1 MKRLIATIIALAVFL
16 GVAFNVEKK
25 QEESKNKM
33 PTVAILQTLSHPALD
48 QIHQGIVDGLKEEG
62 FVNGKT
68 MKIDYQNAQGDQS
81 NLKTM
86 SDRFVQEK
94 ASVLIGIA
102 TPAVQSLANENSK
115 IPITM
120 GAVSDPVGTGLVKT
134 LEKPGYSFW
143 GNAQRT
149 CRCSSEVD

>member
-33 PTVAILQTLSHPALD
+33 PIVAILQTLSHPALD

-81 NLKTM
+81 NL
-86 SDRFVQEK
+86 
-94 ASVLIGIA
+94 
-102 TPAVQSLANENSK
+102 
-115 IPITM
+115 
-120 GAVSDPVGTGLVKT
+120 
-134 LEKPGYSFW
+134 
-143 GNAQRT
+143 
-149 CRCSSEVD
+149 